1 MIDRMLEQRPAINR
15 VLADDRKAN
24 VSITWQDEDVL
35 QSVNKALKPV
45 SEFTDILSGENYVTV
60 SSLLPMLHLI
70 KEDTLAPSNEDGQLT
85 ASLKAGIIAIL
96 DEKYEALP
104 EESKELMRKATFL
117 DPRYRGNYDPN
128 VDETRRIIEEEAV
141 LLGRREQSAQP
152 VTEQEGGNKDES
164 AEEPPHKRKTLA
176 SLLKR
181 KTGAAST
188 LTVPERVL
196 TEIATYVQ
204 EPESSINAE
213 TDPLVWWKE
222 NQNRLPVL
230 AKVAK
235 KYLCVCATS
244 CASERVFS
252 TMGNIIT
259 PTRSLL
265 KPEMVNMLAFLA
277 RNM

>member
-1 MIDRMLEQRPAINR
+1 M
-15 VLADDRKAN
+15 
-24 VSITWQDEDVL
+24 
-35 QSVNKALKPV
+35 
-45 SEFTDILSGENYVTV
+45 

-85 ASLKAGIIAIL
+85 ASLKASIIAIL

-117 DPRYRGNYDPN
+117 DLRYRGNYDPN

-152 VTEQEGGNKDES
+152 VTEQKGGNKDES